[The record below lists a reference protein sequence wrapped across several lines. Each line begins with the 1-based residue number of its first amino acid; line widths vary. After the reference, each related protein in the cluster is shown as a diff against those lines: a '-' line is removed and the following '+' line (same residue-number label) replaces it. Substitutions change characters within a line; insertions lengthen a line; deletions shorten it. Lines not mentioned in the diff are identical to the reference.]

1 MPRKFKVKRKEP
13 KVAES
18 KTEESIIVE
27 ETNIQIPEKSLVE
40 QYLEQ
45 MSEQERIV
53 LEIAKQ
59 TLKSSFNIKKSIGF
73 MNFVEKMS
81 PQNT

>member
-18 KTEESIIVE
+18 KTEGSIME
-27 ETNIQIPEKSLVE
+27 ETNIQTPEKSLVE

>member
-1 MPRKFKVKRKEP
+1 MPRKFKVKRKEAKAADP
-13 KVAES
+13 NTVENVALE
-18 KTEESIIVE
+18 KTSAE
-27 ETNIQIPEKSLVE
+27 IPEKSLVE